1 MKALK
6 SPLAKQLLSD
16 PRTREQLRQVPS
28 GTGETRIAETRSDNG
43 RTQHYVVRVVPKA
56 A

>member
-6 SPLAKQLLSD
+6 SPLAKQLLSN

-28 GTGETRIAETRSDNG
+28 STGETRVVELRNG